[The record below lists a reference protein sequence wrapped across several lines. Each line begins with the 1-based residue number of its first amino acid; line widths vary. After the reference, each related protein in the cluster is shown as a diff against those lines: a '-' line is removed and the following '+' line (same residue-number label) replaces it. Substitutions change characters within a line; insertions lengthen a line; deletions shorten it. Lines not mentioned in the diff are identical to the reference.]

1 MSITW
6 PKLSNIDSRILSG
19 SFNRP
24 SSFSTTQRT
33 CWVRVFSGAVRTLSA
48 GKDKKGDDIYVK
60 SNGLILA
67 SSNDFGIFKAAG
79 QSKGSV
85 YGDSQSTGDFG
96 ISWDLR
102 VVSSPGQTALR
113 PSPIVTGLEMKEG
126 TDQISRECTLKLRC
140 FTLQQMELMQTYFL
154 EPGYSLCIEFG
165 WNSNA
170 GAAQMV
176 KTSGKTQSILSQL
189 TERNLNYDE
198 LYQYRVNSNGDYD
211 TFLGFIVG
219 GSVSS
224 DGDKWNVEVR
234 LRGAPALPTYMQ
246 TQNRTLEMTSVA
258 SSDSYIETT
267 TFPQYLLE
275 QPTVGTEPDSTSI
288 LVARRF
294 RAMFNDLPAMKQT
307 VEIKNFD
314 TTAIKSTDFLN
325 FDALITKKITEFV
338 NPGKGETVLAG
349 DINVEKER
357 LFSKNKFITVDLAV
371 KILNANNSLQAYK
384 MGDKNIT
391 VQFDISDSKI
401 GAFPNIFSTKASKL
415 AIPNPSMPD
424 FSIYFL
430 TGNSIKQKANG
441 TLSSGTAFDSVDAPP
456 IGNGILV
463 AGTTTTFPEAS
474 ALTSKDDGFTEDAN
488 YWGYLKNLY
497 INWDVFKEK
506 IQQKNKNIR
515 EVFLDMLNEMSS
527 GVNSFWNFQIHEK
540 ILKQDDSTKG
550 LKKGDV
556 ILSVYDENWIGKKED
571 IPPHRFYHTGP
582 NSVFLDASLDI
593 SVPSE
598 MTNQIISRRL
608 SLINNPDEPI
618 VGVGGFFESDTDL
631 FLGNYTDNNGKEHT
645 SKNAQAKADADFEK
659 LAARLKL
666 EEPQSS
672 KSKKERIV
680 NQTRLDEIGYNGDE
694 ADLDK
699 RFDPANPGKPLNYKT
714 ADAEIEKYKAQA
726 TQRYVT
732 GGNGGTGGGGGYM
745 ETVYPKEYYTALENK
760 KALEAEAKEL
770 NKKVED
776 LDKRIEDE
784 KFAEDKAKV
793 DAAKAAVTGNLAKI
807 DILPDPKWL
816 DVAGIAGM
824 LKDRTTL
831 TTYFKILCFDDTAY
845 FDLLKNYAFELKKGE
860 KPASAEKKASP
871 TGLSHPL
878 PIKYSFKILGNSGIR
893 RGDMFNIIGI
903 PSKYSKHGLFQVTE
917 IQHSLD
923 GSLWT
928 TQITGAYRQYQ

>member
-24 SSFSTTQRT
+24 NSFSTTQRT

-48 GKDKKGDDIYVK
+48 GKDKDGTDIYVK

-79 QSKGSV
+79 QSKGSVGSV

-165 WNSNA
+165 WNSNS

-176 KTSGKTQSILSQL
+176 KVSGKTKSILSQL
-189 TERNLNYDE
+189 TERNLNYDA
-198 LYQYRVNSNGDYD
+198 LYQYRLNSNGDYD

-219 GSVSS
+219 GNVSS
-224 DGDKWNVEVR
+224 DGDKWNVEVK

-357 LFSKNKFITVDLAV
+357 LFSKNKYITVDLAV

-430 TGNSIKQKANG
+430 TGDSIKQKANG
-441 TLSSGTAFDSVDAPP
+441 TLSSGTVDAPP

-463 AGTTTTFPEAS
+463 AGTSITFPES
-474 ALTSKDDGFTEDAN
+474 TTLTSKDDGFTEDEK

-497 INWDVFKEK
+497 INWEVFKEK

-540 ILKQDDSTKG
+540 ILKEDDSTRG

-571 IPPHRFYHTGP
+571 TPPHRFYHTGP
-582 NSVFLDASLDI
+582 SSVFLDASLDI

-608 SLINNPDEPI
+608 ALINNPDEPI

-631 FLGNYTDNNGKEHT
+631 FLGNYTDSTGKEHT

-666 EEPQSS
+666 EESQSS
-672 KSKKERIV
+672 KSKREREV
-680 NQTRLDEIGYNGDE
+680 YDARLSEVVYNGDE
-694 ADLDK
+694 AGVDSK
-699 RFDPANPGKPLNYKT
+699 FDTTGKPLNLRT
-714 ADAEIEKYKAQA
+714 ADAEVEKYKAQA
-726 TQRYVT
+726 TQRYVS

-745 ETVYPKEYYTALENK
+745 ETIYPREYYTALENK
-760 KALEAEAKEL
+760 KALEKESEEL
-770 NKKVED
+770 SKKVKD
-776 LDKRIEDE
+776 LDTRIENE
-784 KFAEDKAKV
+784 KFAEAKAKV

-807 DILPDPKWL
+807 DILPDPKWI
-816 DVAGIAGM
+816 DVDGIASM

>member
-24 SSFSTTQRT
+24 NSFSTTQRT

-48 GKDKKGDDIYVK
+48 GKNKDGTDLYVK

-79 QSKGSV
+79 QSNGSV

-102 VVSSPGQTALR
+102 TVSSPGQTALR

-176 KTSGKTQSILSQL
+176 KTAGKTKSILSQL
-189 TERNLNYDE
+189 TERNLNYDA
-198 LYQYRVNSNGDYD
+198 LYQYRLNSNGDYD

-219 GSVSS
+219 GNVSS
-224 DGDKWNVEVR
+224 DGDKWNVEVK

-246 TQNRTLEMTSVA
+246 TQNRTLELTSVA

-275 QPTVGTEPDSTSI
+275 QPAVSTDAQSGNI

-294 RAMFNDLPAMKQT
+294 RAMFNDLPSTRQT
-307 VEIKNFD
+307 NEIKNFD
-314 TTAIKSTDFLN
+314 TTTIRPTDFLN
-325 FDALITKKITEFV
+325 FDALITKKITEFT
-338 NPGKGETVLAG
+338 NPGKGEKITVG
-349 DINVEKER
+349 DINVEKEK
-357 LFSKNKFITVDLAV
+357 LFSKNSYISVDLAV
-371 KILNANNSLQAYK
+371 KILNANSSLQSYK

-415 AIPNPSMPD
+415 AIPNASMPD

-430 TGNSIKQKANG
+430 TGATIQQRANG
-441 TLSSGTAFDSVDAPP
+441 RLSTDKAGEADSPP
-456 IGNGILV
+456 IDNSVSV
-463 AGTTTTFPEAS
+463 AGVAMQFPETQE
-474 ALTSKDDGFTEDAN
+474 LVSKTDGFTEDAK

-497 INWDVFKEK
+497 INWNVFKEK

-540 ILKQDDSTKG
+540 ILKEDDSTKG

-571 IPPHRFYHTGP
+571 IPPHRFYHSGP

-608 SLINNPDEPI
+608 ALINNPDEPI

-631 FLGNYTDNNGKEHT
+631 FLGNYTDTNGKEHT
-645 SKNAQAKADADFEK
+645 SKSADEKAKAEFEK

-666 EEPQSS
+666 ELPQSS
-672 KSKKERIV
+672 KSKQEREV
-680 NQTRLDEIGYNGDE
+680 YDARLSEVVYNGDE
-694 ADLDK
+694 AGVDSK
-699 RFDPANPGKPLNYKT
+699 FDATGKPLNLRT
-714 ADAEIEKYKAQA
+714 AQAELDKYPTYQYGSRVQYTPEQLKAKAIAQQNLDALEQESKDLSKKVKDLDERIEK
-726 TQRYVT
+726 
-732 GGNGGTGGGGGYM
+732 
-745 ETVYPKEYYTALENK
+745 
-760 KALEAEAKEL
+760 
-770 NKKVED
+770 
-776 LDKRIEDE
+776 E

-793 DAAKAAVTGNLAKI
+793 DAAAAAITGNLAKL
-807 DILPDPKWL
+807 DILPNPMWSDIS
-816 DVAGIAGM
+816 GINAAITN
-824 LKDRTTL
+824 RTEL
-831 TTYFKILCFDDTAY
+831 TKFFKILCFDDTAY